1 MSRGLLVGRD
11 CGSGGPRWVVLLH
24 GAFLNR
30 EIWAGYEAMLGEGYR
45 VLALDL
51 PGHGSASGTPFHLD
65 SAVDGVASAIGATC
79 GGPAIVVGH
88 SLGGYTGLALA
99 ARRPSLVRALA
110 LIGASSPPRAFT
122 VTLAPA
128 LAALALVPQ
137 PISRTVLAAVVSRR
151 SAIAWERVA
160 AAGID
165 VPRGAAAVRALGSLD
180 YWQAVRGYPGRLLV
194 LNGSTDWLFRASEAR
209 TVLAARRGRL
219 QVILGTGHLVP
230 IERPADVARAIRRLA
245 DESYAVPMSDDA
257 PVGGDSI
264 ASGSPER

>member
-1 MSRGLLVGRD
+1 MDG
-11 CGSGGPRWVVLLH
+11 GSGRPRWVVLLH

-30 EIWAGYEAMLGEGYR
+30 EIWADYEDMLGEGYR

-65 SAVDGVASAIGATC
+65 SAVDVVAAAIEATC

-122 VTLAPA
+122 VTLAPT
-128 LAALALVPQ
+128 LVALALVPQ
-137 PISRTVLAAVVSRR
+137 PISRSVLAAVVSRR
-151 SAIAWERVA
+151 SAIAWDRVA

-180 YWQAVRGYPGRLLV
+180 YWHAVRSYPGRLLV
-194 LNGSTDWLFRASEAR
+194 LNGSTDWLFRACEAR
-209 TVLAARRGRL
+209 TVLAARHGRL
-219 QVILGTGHLVP
+219 AVIQGTGHLAL
-230 IERPADVARAIRRLA
+230 IERPTDVARAIRRLA
-245 DESYAVPMSDDA
+245 DGSYAVPVPKGA
-257 PVGGDSI
+257 PVGGDPATS
-264 ASGSPER
+264 APSAR